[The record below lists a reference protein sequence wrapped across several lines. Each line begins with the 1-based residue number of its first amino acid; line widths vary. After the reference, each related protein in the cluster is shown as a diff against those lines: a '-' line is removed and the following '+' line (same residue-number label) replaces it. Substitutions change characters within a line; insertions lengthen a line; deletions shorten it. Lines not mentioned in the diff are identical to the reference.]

1 MNQKAESEK
10 TAVVVGKST
19 HSGGI
24 GVDFFGFLGIIVGA
38 KGRSPWFEPNRKDTS
53 LDQRMVYKMEDC
65 VFCKIVSGDIPSMR
79 VYEDEDCIAI
89 MDINPATPGHVLVVP
104 KIHMT
109 DLTEMEEALAGRLL
123 MVAKRIG
130 MRQKERLG
138 ADGFNVVQNNGRAA
152 GQTVLHFHIHVIPRY
167 QHGPQMVAWEPTQPS
182 REQLSEICEKLS

>member
-1 MNQKAESEK
+1 
-10 TAVVVGKST
+10 
-19 HSGGI
+19 
-24 GVDFFGFLGIIVGA
+24 
-38 KGRSPWFEPNRKDTS
+38 
-53 LDQRMVYKMEDC
+53 MVYKMEDC